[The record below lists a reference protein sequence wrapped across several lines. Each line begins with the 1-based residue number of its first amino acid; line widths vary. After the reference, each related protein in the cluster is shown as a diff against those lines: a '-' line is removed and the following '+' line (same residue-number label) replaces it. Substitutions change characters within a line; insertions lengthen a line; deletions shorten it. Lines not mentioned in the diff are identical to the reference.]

1 MSNME
6 DQMRLFETMTGQGA
20 NAGGQAPPPG
30 PQNRPPPNINPGG
43 HPSRPVFMPSSVR
56 NQLVPPPPPFLRPPD
71 LRAPGLP
78 QTKSYT
84 GQKEFSS
91 PAVISKP
98 AVPDDDEDVFSTLL
112 KYEKEVRAEK
122 REKKHF
128 EKKKREMGLD
138 SAGPGVSMLK
148 PQPAAA
154 PEPAQAPP
162 TIPTIPRDISQLS
175 AGARE
180 LAEKYKATTV
190 RSEPDISETRKP
202 KVAKAG
208 TEVTPTEISLKA
220 RQMVEM
226 VKASQ
231 VHSVEKRLAGNPLA
245 TGGMQNKVVSD
256 QEAAAKK
263 GKKAKKVIRVAGGQV
278 WEDTS
283 LLNWDSNDY
292 RLFCGDLGNDVTDE
306 VLTRTFSRYSSF
318 QMAKVVRDK
327 RSNKTKG
334 YGFVSFKSPDDFTKA
349 IKEMN
354 GKYVGSRPIKLSKS
368 NWKDRNVEVV
378 KEKQM
383 LKKKMG
389 YKY

>member
-1 MSNME
+1 MSHAME
-6 DQMRLFETMTGQGA
+6 NEMRMFESATGQGGA
-20 NAGGQAPPPG
+20 M
-30 PQNRPPPNINPGG
+30 RPP
-43 HPSRPVFMPSSVR
+43 RPHFMPSSVR
-56 NQLVPPPPPFLRPPD
+56 SQVPPPPPAFARPPS
-71 LRAPGLP
+71 LP
-78 QTKSYT
+78 ATKSYT
-84 GQKEFSS
+84 APQAVLTS

-98 AVPDDDEDVFSTLL
+98 ASLEGEEDVFATLL

-128 EKKKREMGLD
+128 EKKKKEMGLD
-138 SAGPGVSMLK
+138 GGVSMLK
-148 PQPAAA
+148 PA
-154 PEPAQAPP
+154 PAPP
-162 TIPTIPRDISQLS
+162 APAIPTIPRDISQLS

-190 RSEPDISETRKP
+190 RSEPDISESKQKTKALP
-202 KVAKAG
+202 KAG
-208 TEVTPTEISLKA
+208 TEVTPSEISQKA
-220 RQMVEM
+220 RQMVEL

-263 GKKAKKVIRVAGGQV
+263 GKKAKRIIRVAGGQV

-292 RLFCGDLGNDVTDE
+292 RLFAGDLGNDVTDE
-306 VLTRTFSRYSSF
+306 VLTRTFSRYPSF

-334 YGFVSFKSPDDFTKA
+334 YGFVSFKSPDDFTRA

-354 GKYVGSRPIKLSKS
+354 GRYVGSRPIKLVKS
-368 NWKDRNVEVV
+368 NWKDRNVDTV
-378 KEKQM
+378 KEKQF

-389 YKY
+389 YKF

>member
-1 MSNME
+1 ME
-6 DQMRLFETMTGQGA
+6 DQMRLFETMTGQGGS
-20 NAGGQAPPPG
+20 AGGP
-30 PQNRPPPNINPGG
+30 
-43 HPSRPVFMPSSVR
+43 PSRPVFLPASVR
-56 NQLVPPPPPFLRPPD
+56 SQLVPPPPPFIRPPD
-71 LRAPGLP
+71 LRSPGLP
-78 QTKSYT
+78 LTKSYT
-84 GQKEFSS
+84 SGQKEFSS

-98 AVPDDDEDVFSTLL
+98 AIPDEDEDVFSTLL

-128 EKKKREMGLD
+128 EKQKRAMGLD
-138 SAGPGVSMLK
+138 SGVSMMK
-148 PQPAAA
+148 SASV
-154 PEPAQAPP
+154 EPAQAPSA
-162 TIPTIPRDISQLS
+162 IPAIPAIPRDISQLS

-190 RSEPDISETRKP
+190 RTEPDISETRKP

-378 KEKQM
+378 KEKQQ